1 MTKVID
7 QQKEMEMI
15 QIEELAYSNMIQH
28 EALIRM
34 LISKGIVTKQ
44 EYLEEV
50 GVVTQEM
57 KSRKESKT

>member
-1 MTKVID
+1 MTKVMD

-34 LISKGIVTKQ
+34 LTSKGIITKE
-44 EYLEEV
+44 EYLHEV
-50 GVVTQEM
+50 GVVTKEVKN
-57 KSRKESKT
+57 KSR

>member
-1 MTKVID
+1 MTRVID
-7 QQKEMEMI
+7 QRKEMEMI

-44 EYLEEV
+44 EYFNEV
-50 GVVTQEM
+50 GIVTKEM
-57 KSRKESKT
+57 KSKKEKSD

>member
-1 MTKVID
+1 MTRVID
-7 QQKEMEMI
+7 QRKEMEMI

-44 EYLEEV
+44 EYFNEV
-50 GVVTQEM
+50 GIVTKEK
-57 KSRKESKT
+57 KSKKEKGD

>member
-1 MTKVID
+1 MERVID

-34 LISKGIVTKQ
+34 LVSKGIITK
-44 EYLEEV
+44 
-50 GVVTQEM
+50 
-57 KSRKESKT
+57 KE

>member
-50 GVVTQEM
+50 GAVTQEM

>member
-1 MTKVID
+1 MTKIID

-50 GVVTQEM
+50 GAVTQEM

>member
-1 MTKVID
+1 MTRVID
-7 QQKEMEMI
+7 QRKEMEMI

-44 EYLEEV
+44 EYFNEV
-50 GVVTQEM
+50 GIVTKEM
-57 KSRKESKT
+57 KSKKEKGD

>member
-1 MTKVID
+1 MTKIID

-44 EYLEEV
+44 GYLKEI

>member
-50 GVVTQEM
+50 GAVTQEM
-57 KSRKESKT
+57 KSRKESKA

>member
-1 MTKVID
+1 MARVID
-7 QQKEMEMI
+7 LQKEMEMI

-44 EYLEEV
+44 EYFNEV
-50 GVVTQEM
+50 GIVTKEM
-57 KSRKESKT
+57 KSKKEKSD

>member
-1 MTKVID
+1 
-7 QQKEMEMI
+7 MEMI

-44 EYLEEV
+44 EYFNEV
-50 GVVTQEM
+50 GIVTKEM
-57 KSRKESKT
+57 KSKKEKGD

>member
-1 MTKVID
+1 MTRVID
-7 QQKEMEMI
+7 QRKEMEMI

-44 EYLEEV
+44 EYFNEV
-50 GVVTQEM
+50 GIVTKEM
-57 KSRKESKT
+57 KSNKEKGD